1 SASSSDQTKTKV
13 RRKRNKDGDK
23 VMSFASLMNELT
35 GVIRII
41 GKPNIN
47 TDSIPEVVI
56 LHGLE
61 GTRKRAFDLLGIK
74 IQASSPK
81 G

>member
-1 SASSSDQTKTKV
+1 
-13 RRKRNKDGDK
+13 
-23 VMSFASLMNELT
+23 MSFASLINELT

-41 GKPNIN
+41 GKPNIK
-47 TDSIPEVVI
+47 TDSTPEVVTF
-56 LHGLE
+56 HGLE
-61 GTRKRAFDLLGIK
+61 GIRKRAFDLLGIK